1 MKSCSKNLATRAP
14 LSLSLDI
21 TGLYPVPPGL
31 QEEPVGTEQG
41 LPKLLFK
48 IKFSNLLFLSPGG
61 VSVALQTCPLMVTT
75 RDSQLHRLR
84 CTPGL
89 QVCLPGLQRWSPNK
103 ASETNPLEQDV
114 VGSIVKQPWATQQA
128 GCVVEMLGQ
137 E

>member
-1 MKSCSKNLATRAP
+1 M
-14 LSLSLDI
+14 
-21 TGLYPVPPGL
+21 
-31 QEEPVGTEQG
+31 GTEQE

-61 VSVALQTCPLMVTT
+61 VSAALQTCPLVVTT
-75 RDSQLHRLR
+75 RDSQLRHLR

-89 QVCLPGLQRWSPNK
+89 QVCLPGLQHWSPNK
-103 ASETNPLEQDV
+103 AGETSPLEQDV
-114 VGSIVKQPWATQQA
+114 VGSIVEQPGATQQA